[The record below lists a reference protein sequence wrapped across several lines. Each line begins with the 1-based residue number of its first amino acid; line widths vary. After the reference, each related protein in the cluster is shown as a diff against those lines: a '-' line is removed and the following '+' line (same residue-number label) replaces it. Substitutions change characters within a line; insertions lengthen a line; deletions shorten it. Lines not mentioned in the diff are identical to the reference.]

1 MSGKAVRETMGF
13 LAVVAG
19 LVFVGVEI
27 QQNSQSVQA
36 ATYQDLIAQIT
47 NLNVLE
53 IENPEFGAL
62 VQATLVG
69 PSPERPDEAQISQLT
84 PYLWLL
90 FRHGDLAFSQY
101 QRGLLDDERL
111 RSVLMPLSARLRL
124 PWIQGRWEDRHRAA
138 FVPSYQNLVDSI
150 IAASQ

>member
-1 MSGKAVRETMGF
+1 MV
-13 LAVVAG
+13 VVAS

-27 QQNSQSVQA
+27 RQNSQSVQA

-62 VQATLVG
+62 VQATLDG
-69 PSPERPDEAQISQLT
+69 PSPERPDETQIRQMA

-90 FRHGDLAFSQY
+90 LRHGDLAFSQY
-101 QRGLLDDERL
+101 QRGLLDEERL
-111 RSVLMPLSARLRL
+111 QSVLRPLSGRLTH
-124 PWIQGRWEDRHRAA
+124 PWVQERWAVEHRVS
-138 FVPSYQNLVDSI
+138 FVPSYQTLVDSI

>member
-1 MSGKAVRETMGF
+1 MSGKAIRETLGF
-13 LAVVAG
+13 VVVVAS

-27 QQNSQSVQA
+27 RQNSQSVQA

-62 VQATLVG
+62 VQATLDG
-69 PSPERPDEAQISQLT
+69 PSPERPDETQIRQMA

-90 FRHGDLAFSQY
+90 LRHGDLAFSQY
-101 QRGLLDDERL
+101 QRARTMMSAPSLYSASDF
-111 RSVLMPLSARLRL
+111 RSAVISTAMTT
-124 PWIQGRWEDRHRAA
+124 
-138 FVPSYQNLVDSI
+138 
-150 IAASQ
+150 